1 MAEASQLRSVKVAE
15 VSHGENYRKV
25 PVLPP
30 ATQALLRRTLRG
42 YAPGST
48 GREYSL
54 DEEKLL
60 ATLPEDTTPR
70 NVVRI
75 VRLSQM
81 VLSVASVGVLHPPTV
96 TPTPRGA
103 KSFRVLAGERRWY
116 AVRFLGWPE
125 AIVAVRTGTPAEL
138 RVLRAIENLQRQ
150 DPDPFEDGEEFDGML
165 RDSPSLTQAELAG
178 RLGRSVGF
186 VSQRLS
192 VFRKSCP
199 QLRQAFE
206 DGYVNAT
213 DVREMCLMSHE
224 EQVAEVR
231 RRTLPAPAAPAP
243 AEGRVQAR
251 TKASADASLF
261 TRLREAYDVDK
272 LRAIPRESL
281 LAGLAN
287 LVERQ
292 EKMSELSDAQAAEL
306 RGMVWALEWVL
317 GAQAELE
324 GLNAAP

>member
-30 ATQALLRRTLRG
+30 ATQALLRHTLRG

-60 ATLPEDTTPR
+60 ATLPEGTTSR
-70 NVVRI
+70 NAVRI

-96 TPTPRGA
+96 TPTPRGI
-103 KSFRVLAGERRWY
+103 KPFRVLAGERRWY
-116 AVRFLGWPE
+116 AVSFLGWSE
-125 AIVAVRTGTPAEL
+125 AIVSVRTGTPTEL

-150 DPDPFEDGEEFDGML
+150 DPDPFEDGEEFDSML
-165 RDSPSLTQAELAG
+165 RSSPSLTQAELAG

-199 QLRQAFE
+199 ELRQAFE

-213 DVREMCLMSHE
+213 DVREMCLLSPE
-224 EQVAEVR
+224 KQVAKIR
-231 RRTLPAPAAPAP
+231 RRTLPAPPAVALTEKP
-243 AEGRVQAR
+243 TSAR
-251 TKASADASLF
+251 TEFFADDAGV

-292 EKMSELSDAQAAEL
+292 EKMRELSDAQAAEL

-324 GLNAAP
+324 GLDAAP